1 VAERD
6 VAAVL
11 SALVVARRPGS
22 YAYVGDD
29 GRVDPSRCLAVIVES
44 EGRTAVVDLDH
55 AVELGLEPAFAAAW
69 ITIEA
74 ETALDAVGLT
84 AAVATALAD
93 AGIACNVLAG
103 LHHDHLLV
111 PDAEADRAVQVLEAL
126 RGSHRPGR
134 AVAPDRR
141 ARSGR
146 AVRLRDKTEAGF
158 DAWLPVHTADYIA
171 QRVGAGED
179 EQVARRT
186 SETQHAV
193 TFPGGRPAAGHHVMD
208 VLDDGEVVGTLWMGP
223 PFNGDGD
230 TWFVFKVEIDEGF
243 RGRGLGRA
251 AMEAAED
258 WTRTRGGSRIALNV
272 FGPNAAARSLYGS
285 LGYEVASIGMHK
297 DL

>member
-1 VAERD
+1 
-6 VAAVL
+6 
-11 SALVVARRPGS
+11 
-22 YAYVGDD
+22 
-29 GRVDPSRCLAVIVES
+29 
-44 EGRTAVVDLDH
+44 
-55 AVELGLEPAFAAAW
+55 
-69 ITIEA
+69 
-74 ETALDAVGLT
+74 
-84 AAVATALAD
+84 
-93 AGIACNVLAG
+93 
-103 LHHDHLLV
+103 
-111 PDAEADRAVQVLEAL
+111 
-126 RGSHRPGR
+126 
-134 AVAPDRR
+134 
-141 ARSGR
+141 
-146 AVRLRDKTEAGF
+146 
-158 DAWLPVHTADYIA
+158 VHTADYIA

-223 PFNGDGD
+223 R
-230 TWFVFKVEIDEGF
+230 FVFKVEIDEGF